1 MRMGAARW
9 VQLLAATCGC
19 PLPFAAG
26 CKSCLG
32 AWCTN
37 TACFALLSHP
47 DCVPASHP
55 LSLVQT
61 PEGGSLLALAAAQA
75 AQAARTP
82 VLGEGPAGEEAG
94 GAAQQQQQ
102 QQQPPQQQA
111 DGEGH
116 GGSEPDLRR
125 LSSEEQR
132 AEDERHAAVYDK
144 LVRTLSRNSMRG
156 RSPAPRPV
164 GAQGEEA
171 GENGSI
177 PSLSRSSSLAGQRG
191 QLRSSSLAAAALQLT
206 RLSSQ
211 GEVVSPQSASGA
223 PSPVRLARMSS
234 ASGAPSPVPP
244 VLARISSQAG
254 TPATSQPASPLRAA
268 EGQPVLLPS
277 PFGGELPRHLRHVQS
292 MPPHPPAAVA
302 AAAPPQPF
310 DVAAETRSAP
320 HEHELRAALASGS
333 AHVPAELDPYCSR
346 FMSGLVG
353 DQEEA
358 G

>member
-1 MRMGAARW
+1 MWLPTDFGCYMQ
-9 VQLLAATCGC
+9 QLSGSLVHQH
-19 PLPFAAG
+19 
-26 CKSCLG
+26 S
-32 AWCTN
+32 
-37 TACFALLSHP
+37 LLCSAVP
-47 DCVPASHP
+47 PCCVLASHP

-82 VLGEGPAGEEAG
+82 VLGEGQAGEEAD
-94 GAAQQQQQ
+94 GAAQQQPQPQPSPQQ
-102 QQQPPQQQA
+102 QQQV

-116 GGSEPDLRR
+116 AGSEPDMRR

-164 GAQGEEA
+164 GAQGEEV

-177 PSLSRSSSLAGQRG
+177 PSLSRSSSMAGQRG
-191 QLRSSSLAAAALQLT
+191 QLRSSSLAAAALQLS

-333 AHVPAELDPYCSR
+333 AHVPAELDPHCSR